1 MSGNSRLYF
10 APLVTGILFPVTFII
25 TYTISVSEGT
35 IKPLFSYISDTGA
48 YPSASG
54 VFTLLLAISSL
65 ALVTVVYIR
74 FKQIEEYFRE
84 ENSRLNDILNKV
96 GLFLGIAASLGTTM
110 VGSFQETHS
119 YTGHFTGAF
128 LAFLGGG
135 LYLIMQSYFTFK
147 MVPLF
152 ASKVLAW
159 IRVFLGVM
167 VCVLFLVC
175 FGVGTVS
182 IRQYRANGGT
192 DPTRWEKQYG
202 AWELH
207 IISVSTEWMMAAF
220 LDIYILSFIPEF
232 KKITMDQLKFT
243 LVELR
248 RVTANSNNNN
258 GIKNETVVMQRIG
271 QHSRDTDE
279 DV

>member
-1 MSGNSRLYF
+1 MSGNSMLYF
-10 APLVTGILFPVTFII
+10 APLITGLLFPVTFII
-25 TYTISVSEGT
+25 TYTISVSADT

-48 YPSASG
+48 YPPASG
-54 VFTLLLAISSL
+54 VFTLLLSIASL
-65 ALVTVVYIR
+65 ALAVVVFIR
-74 FKQIEEYFRE
+74 YKQIEEFFRE
-84 ENSRLNDILNKV
+84 QNSKVNKIFNIV
-96 GLFLGIAASLGTTM
+96 GLFLGLAAALGTDM

-128 LAFLGGG
+128 MAFLGGG

-159 IRVFLGVM
+159 ARLFMGIM
-167 VCVLFLVC
+167 VCILFLIC

-182 IRQYRANGGT
+182 IRQYRENGGP
-192 DPTRWEKQYG
+192 DPTRWEKKYG

-220 LDIYILSFIPEF
+220 LDLYILSFIPEF
-232 KKITMDQLKFT
+232 KKIAMDELKFT
-243 LVELR
+243 IPGKPR
-248 RVTANSNNNN
+248 Y
-258 GIKNETVVMQRIG
+258 TV
-271 QHSRDTDE
+271 
-279 DV
+279 